1 MAEKNKLTKKE
12 LLKQSLK
19 KSQTKE
25 SNNIILSNETK
36 SIDPTINQLKDL
48 YESVIMAHKRTVRNS
63 IDFGEYLFEVKEKI
77 GHGNFIPYIE
87 KNKAYLG
94 FDRRTASTYLRIY
107 YYRELVKGCKNM
119 AEAVRLIKTQ
129 ENGLPQPEQRVE
141 IEINPKLTTYKYS
154 KGKKLYTIFKQSGKS
169 KKGFNK
175 IHLDFIRQFIEE
187 ELQKENERYN
197 NKVSDLKSDLKHL

>member
-25 SNNIILSNETK
+25 TYNITLPNETK

-63 IDFGEYLFEVKEKI
+63 IDFGEYLHEVKQKI

-87 KNKAYLG
+87 KTKPTWALT
-94 FDRRTASTYLRIY
+94 DELRVHI
-107 YYRELVKGCKNM
+107 
-119 AEAVRLIKTQ
+119 
-129 ENGLPQPEQRVE
+129 
-141 IEINPKLTTYKYS
+141 
-154 KGKKLYTIFKQSGKS
+154 
-169 KKGFNK
+169 
-175 IHLDFIRQFIEE
+175 
-187 ELQKENERYN
+187 
-197 NKVSDLKSDLKHL
+197 